1 MENPFMKIVV
11 CIKQVLDTAAE
22 IQIQDGKIIS
32 PGSPLIMNPY
42 DEFAVEEA
50 VCIKTALPES
60 EVTVISLGPDIVKET
75 LKRALAMGADRA
87 IHISDPLFAAL
98 DHSIVAKI
106 LAKAIQKNSFDLV
119 LCGRQAV
126 DDDMAQTGPALAVL
140 LEIPFVTV
148 VTKIKFSENY
158 EMADITRQVEG
169 GCETRKSMS
178 LPLLVT
184 CQKGLNNPRLPSLK
198 GIMAAKKK
206 EIQILGATD
215 LELDAQFLD
224 PKNNLLHPVNLS
236 LPPERKKG
244 IILEGEDIAKQ
255 LATIIREEE
264 KII

>member
-1 MENPFMKIVV
+1 MKIVV
-11 CIKQVLDTAAE
+11 CIKQVLDTASE
-22 IQIQDGKIIS
+22 IQIQDGNIVS
-32 PGSPLIMNPY
+32 PGSSLIMNPY

-50 VCIKTALPES
+50 VCIKAALTES
-60 EVTVISLGPDIVKET
+60 EVTVISLGPESVKET
-75 LKRALAMGADRA
+75 LKRALAMGVDRA
-87 IHISDPLFAAL
+87 IHISDPLFAGL
-98 DHSIVAKI
+98 DHSKITKI
-106 LAKAIQKNSFDLV
+106 LAKVIQKHPFDLV

-140 LEIPFVTV
+140 LEIPFITV
-148 VTKIKFSENY
+148 VTNIQFSENFQR
-158 EMADITRQVEG
+158 ADITRQVEG
-169 GCETRKSMS
+169 GSEIRKSMS
-178 LPLLVT
+178 LPFLVT
-184 CQKGLNNPRLPSLK
+184 CQKGLNEPRLPSLK

-224 PKNNLLHPVNLS
+224 PKNNLLHPINLS

-255 LATIIREEE
+255 LASIIREEE